1 MAIYQVQA
9 PDGNIYDIEGPEGA
23 KESDV
28 LAAAQR
34 YIRQQRREEYRRRMA
49 ELEQPVAVEEEPE
62 TTLGGQIGEAFKGLA
77 PGAIGLVESAA
88 LGASA
93 LLDDETELA
102 AREKIKEIAG
112 IAKQPFEAAPGYEEA
127 VGRKFGEALGS
138 TVPFFAL
145 GPLGLAG
152 RVAAGGLGAAAGAG
166 EARER
171 AFEAG
176 ATADQ
181 RGLATGLG
189 TLVGATEVLPVFAF
203 INNLGKPLTEGIMSR
218 VRRAAATGGAEGLQ
232 EAAAQA
238 AQNLIE
244 KGIYNPEAGVFTGTG
259 EALGYGAGVGAFIQ
273 AITDMALGRRARRG
287 PTDEEPTTT
296 EPTGPAAPPLLG
308 YQAEPFTPVALPDG
322 SVITSQADLD
332 TYTAQQDQIARERAQ
347 DLRTSDPLAGLSA
360 FDQDLARRG
369 KQAAL
374 EETFGAAEP
383 DLFGEITAPREAAAE
398 PEAEPVSRD
407 TQTRDMIDEL
417 ETADIE
423 GLLAQTDVTP
433 EDTTAQDVETAK
445 LKFESDMAELAGRI
459 EANKEKTTQEKRL
472 QILLPIVEAFEPG
485 NIPRKFINALKADG
499 YKDTTLTPRERTI
512 INRVYDIRNATP
524 VEPTPTPTSPETAE
538 LEALIPEKKTE
549 RVPQQLGIPGI
560 GQRRAPEVVEEPEVE
575 AEFATVLTPEV
586 LDKTGLPRQSGYYR
600 QLLNKDMADPGQ
612 QELIAD
618 VFARVRANPNLSTS
632 TKDAVE
638 TIAMQAFGG
647 LASQQEMF
655 GPRGGVRATPREP
668 KRDEQPRG
676 VEPTGVGVGPE
687 GDMGVS
693 GEGRP
698 RGAKRT
704 GEPAAPRDEGLA
716 GTQERTA
723 TDKSR
728 EKVPPTTVDEDLTA
742 AEQADLQ
749 KELEDELAGETEKT
763 EKAAKETKPRGAG
776 RGAERTAKGV
786 AKKPTPTKPKAPP
799 AKEAKEPT
807 PDETAETVKDAE
819 AEGNKAWE
827 ALASKPLVDFE
838 NIISGYYKDLA
849 KDEIGTAFGPPKEDF
864 QAITKLLTA
873 APMELKPAA
882 KAARIY
888 FEKMR
893 RIVDNLMNIA
903 FDIVYDTPL
912 FRRTTETEA
921 EVAFFRGMSGE
932 NARKARDWINDNLSN
947 ESKGALVK
955 LINEQERTK
964 NAFTDE
970 AMQRLLSSPTPQPT
984 PTDLAYFYGDKAAAR
999 MQVYIEGGM
1008 SERDAVKTVLQ
1019 ENLKTDKKATVKRQE
1034 PRKKKIFKEVEPS
1047 WTAEELKAFWENREK
1062 ELEAQ
1067 KAKPTAFTDI
1077 VREGRPEKKK
1087 LEVTAIIDLGMPL
1100 HPAVNALLLKG
1111 DLLGALRTMGS
1122 KLDATMG
1129 SVAQRLAATIGDTK
1143 IEVVDNLTDDA
1154 GEPAAGLY
1162 DPKTDTIK
1170 LDSVLGMSPHVVLH
1184 EATHAATSH
1193 VLSNKSHPLTKQ
1205 LNQLYQDV
1213 KDSLDTAYG
1222 ATSLDEFVAEAFS
1235 NSEFQV
1241 KLHGINPKGGKISA
1255 WDRFSNTIAN
1265 FLRRLIGLSPRGL
1278 DTAAD
1283 RATRL
1288 IDAILSPAPSNRDAG
1303 ALYAA
1308 AVFGNGDAV
1317 FNKLAERIHSFPK
1330 IDREKAAQFH
1340 EFFTGSVPDSVKSI
1354 VMSALPLNAL
1364 VDISGKYIPMSKKLD
1379 DLVGERAGAESKR
1392 NQSIEPIIKRTA
1404 QWAKDNP
1411 DMLDTFNEVVYTST
1425 LDQVDPSKPRTSY
1438 IEDAEKLDAWDK
1450 LQANWKKLK
1459 ASGGQSIYNQMR
1471 DTYNALYQDVKKVLD
1486 ARIDDTLT
1494 DKEAAKKVK
1503 TEIYKKLFEKGAL
1516 EPYFPLTRTGKYWLS
1531 YHATDPRTKTKELF
1545 VEAFETRL
1553 EREDAIKELKSAGA
1567 AEIQKFAN
1575 LSDVTYKNAPPTSFV
1590 NSVLKVMEV
1599 NKVKP
1604 EAVDQVMRLFLDA
1617 LPETSFAQSFR
1628 RRKGTLGFKRDA
1640 IGALRMKTYSL
1651 SRQLSN
1657 MEYAA
1662 KLEALRADMREHVK
1676 QEGNEEV
1683 AVEYMKELE
1692 KRIDFAISPNV
1703 PTWAKLATSFGFNM
1717 TLGFNI
1723 SSALVNLSQIPLV
1736 VMPYLGGKY
1745 GYAETTKAI
1754 GRATRVFTNSG
1765 FDRDV
1770 EMLVPT
1776 DAGEKKAKVRA
1787 FPSLDNIDFN
1797 KNPKLA
1803 HLKTLS
1809 ELALDRGQL
1818 NRSIV
1823 YDVLDVDDSTNL
1835 LTKIN
1840 AASGF
1845 VFHHGERMNR
1855 QIAMIAAYELELQNL
1870 VGKGKDIKK
1879 ATPEQQLAAA
1889 DYAIYV
1895 TELTNGGTV
1904 ASAAPRIAQTGLG
1917 KVLFMFKRYGV
1928 SMYYMLFKTARE
1940 ALKDENPV
1948 VRRQAMKQI
1957 GGIYLSAGLMAGV
1970 QGLPLYGI
1978 GAMAYNLFTDDDE
1991 DKADEIARKW
2001 LGETMYSGLGN
2012 AVFGVD
2018 VASRMGLSDLI
2029 FRDNTVKDQ
2038 QSIMLSTMEMLGGP
2052 VLGVASRMER
2062 GLDLINEGFVS
2073 RGVEQMLP
2081 SAMGNLMKSFRYGA
2095 EGPQTLRGDPIT
2107 GELGP
2112 WNVFAQGLGFA
2123 PAEYVQQL
2131 EKNANI
2137 KRIDKTTN
2145 KKRTTLL
2152 RQYYVALRQ
2161 GDSKAQDK
2169 VKEKMREFNKKH
2181 PSVAILPETI
2191 INSLEQHMDTTATM
2205 YHGITI
2211 SKNMRPE
2218 LMRSIREYD
2227 EGLDYD
2233 TDPEEYV

>member
-1 MAIYQVQA
+1 M
-9 PDGNIYDIEGPEGA
+9 
-23 KESDV
+23 
-28 LAAAQR
+28 
-34 YIRQQRREEYRRRMA
+34 
-49 ELEQPVAVEEEPE
+49 
-62 TTLGGQIGEAFKGLA
+62 
-77 PGAIGLVESAA
+77 
-88 LGASA
+88 
-93 LLDDETELA
+93 
-102 AREKIKEIAG
+102 
-112 IAKQPFEAAPGYEEA
+112 
-127 VGRKFGEALGS
+127 
-138 TVPFFAL
+138 
-145 GPLGLAG
+145 
-152 RVAAGGLGAAAGAG
+152 
-166 EARER
+166 
-171 AFEAG
+171 
-176 ATADQ
+176 
-181 RGLATGLG
+181 
-189 TLVGATEVLPVFAF
+189 
-203 INNLGKPLTEGIMSR
+203 
-218 VRRAAATGGAEGLQ
+218 
-232 EAAAQA
+232 
-238 AQNLIE
+238 
-244 KGIYNPEAGVFTGTG
+244 
-259 EALGYGAGVGAFIQ
+259 
-273 AITDMALGRRARRG
+273 
-287 PTDEEPTTT
+287 
-296 EPTGPAAPPLLG
+296 
-308 YQAEPFTPVALPDG
+308 
-322 SVITSQADLD
+322 
-332 TYTAQQDQIARERAQ
+332 
-347 DLRTSDPLAGLSA
+347 
-360 FDQDLARRG
+360 
-369 KQAAL
+369 
-374 EETFGAAEP
+374 
-383 DLFGEITAPREAAAE
+383 
-398 PEAEPVSRD
+398 
-407 TQTRDMIDEL
+407 
-417 ETADIE
+417 
-423 GLLAQTDVTP
+423 
-433 EDTTAQDVETAK
+433 
-445 LKFESDMAELAGRI
+445 
-459 EANKEKTTQEKRL
+459 
-472 QILLPIVEAFEPG
+472 
-485 NIPRKFINALKADG
+485 
-499 YKDTTLTPRERTI
+499 
-512 INRVYDIRNATP
+512 
-524 VEPTPTPTSPETAE
+524 
-538 LEALIPEKKTE
+538 
-549 RVPQQLGIPGI
+549 
-560 GQRRAPEVVEEPEVE
+560 
-575 AEFATVLTPEV
+575 
-586 LDKTGLPRQSGYYR
+586 
-600 QLLNKDMADPGQ
+600 
-612 QELIAD
+612 
-618 VFARVRANPNLSTS
+618 
-632 TKDAVE
+632 
-638 TIAMQAFGG
+638 
-647 LASQQEMF
+647 
-655 GPRGGVRATPREP
+655 
-668 KRDEQPRG
+668 
-676 VEPTGVGVGPE
+676 
-687 GDMGVS
+687 
-693 GEGRP
+693 
-698 RGAKRT
+698 
-704 GEPAAPRDEGLA
+704 
-716 GTQERTA
+716 
-723 TDKSR
+723 
-728 EKVPPTTVDEDLTA
+728 
-742 AEQADLQ
+742 
-749 KELEDELAGETEKT
+749 
-763 EKAAKETKPRGAG
+763 
-776 RGAERTAKGV
+776 
-786 AKKPTPTKPKAPP
+786 
-799 AKEAKEPT
+799 
-807 PDETAETVKDAE
+807 
-819 AEGNKAWE
+819 
-827 ALASKPLVDFE
+827 
-838 NIISGYYKDLA
+838 
-849 KDEIGTAFGPPKEDF
+849 
-864 QAITKLLTA
+864 TA
-873 APMELKPAA
+873 APTELKPAA

-984 PTDLAYFYGDKAAAR
+984 TTDLAYFYGDKAAGR
-999 MQVYIEGGM
+999 MQTYIEGGM
-1008 SERDAVKTVLQ
+1008 SEREAVNAVLQ
-1019 ENLKTDKKATVKRQE
+1019 ENLKTDKKTEGKRQE
-1034 PRKKKIFKEVEPS
+1034 PRKKKVSKEVEPS

-1062 ELEAQ
+1062 ELAAQ
-1067 KAKPTAFTDI
+1067 RSKPSISTDTKQ
-1077 VREGRPEKKK
+1077 ETEKKK
-1087 LEVTAIIDLGMPL
+1087 LEITAIIDLGMPL
-1100 HPAVNALLLKG
+1100 HPAIRGMLFKG
-1111 DLLGALRTMGS
+1111 DLRGALRGLSS
-1122 KLDATMG
+1122 KLDPTMNN
-1129 SVAQRLAATIGDTK
+1129 VAQRLAATIGDTK
-1143 IEVVDNLTDDA
+1143 IEVVDNLIDDA
-1154 GEPAAGLY
+1154 GEVAPGFY

-1170 LDSVLGMSPHVVLH
+1170 LDSELGLSPHVLLH
-1184 EATHAATSH
+1184 ESTHAATSH

-1213 KDSLDTAYG
+1213 KDSLDTTYG
-1222 ATSLDEFVAEAFS
+1222 ATNLDEFVAEAFS

-1241 KLHGINPKGGKISA
+1241 KLHAINPKGGKISA
-1255 WDRFSNTIAN
+1255 WDRFTNSISN
-1265 FLRRLIGLSPRGL
+1265 FLRKLIGLPPR
-1278 DTAAD
+1278 DVETAAD

-1308 AVFGNGDAV
+1308 AVFGNADAV
-1317 FNKLAERIHSFPK
+1317 FNKLAERVHSFPK

-1340 EFFTGSVPDSVKSI
+1340 EFFTGSLPDGVKSL

-1364 VDISGKYIPMSKKLD
+1364 VDISGKYIPMSKRLD

-1404 QWAKDNP
+1404 QWAKNNP
-1411 DMLDTFNEVVYTST
+1411 DMLDTLNEVVYTST

-1438 IEDAEKLDAWDK
+1438 IEDPEKLDAWDK

-1459 ASGGQSIYNQMR
+1459 ASGGHSIYNQMR
-1471 DTYNALYQDVKKVLD
+1471 DTYSALYQDVKRVLD
-1486 ARIDDTLT
+1486 TRIDESLT

-1503 TEIYKKLFEKGAL
+1503 AEIYKKLFDKGVL

-1531 YHATDPRTKTKELF
+1531 YHATDSRTNTKELF

-1553 EREDAIKELKSAGA
+1553 EREDAIKELKSSGA
-1567 AEIQKFAN
+1567 EEVQKFAN
-1575 LSDVTYKNAPPTSFV
+1575 LSDVTYKNAPSTSFV
-1590 NSVLKVMEV
+1590 NSVLRVMQV
-1599 NKVKP
+1599 NKVDSQ
-1604 EAVDQVMRLFLDA
+1604 AVDQVMRLFLDA

-1640 IGALRMKTYSL
+1640 VGALRMKTYSL

-1676 QEGNEEV
+1676 KEGNEEV
-1683 AVEYMKELE
+1683 AVDYMKELE

-1745 GYAETTKAI
+1745 GYTETTKAL
-1754 GRATRVFTNSG
+1754 GRATRIFTNSG

-1776 DAGEKKAKVRA
+1776 DTGEKKAKVRA
-1787 FPSLDNIDFN
+1787 FPSLDNIDFD

-1809 ELALDRGQL
+1809 QLALDRGQL

-1823 YDVLDVDDSTNL
+1823 YDVLDVDDSTNI
-1835 LTKIN
+1835 LTRIN

-1855 QIAMIAAYELELQNL
+1855 QIALIAAYELELQKL
-1870 VGKGKDIKK
+1870 MGAGKDIKK
-1879 ATPEQQLAAA
+1879 ATQEQQLAAA

-1940 ALKDENPV
+1940 ALKDQNPV

-1978 GAMAYNLFTDDDE
+1978 GAMVYNLFTDDDE
-1991 DKADEIARKW
+1991 DKADEVARKW
-2001 LGETMYSGLGN
+2001 MGETMYSGLGN

-2038 QSIMLSTMEMLGGP
+2038 QSILLSTMEMLGGP
-2052 VLGVASRMER
+2052 VLGVTSRMER
-2062 GLDLINEGFVS
+2062 GLGLINEGFVS

-2081 SAMGNLMKSFRYGA
+2081 SAMGNLLKSFRYGA

-2112 WNVFAQGLGFA
+2112 WNVFVQGLGFA

-2145 KKRTTLL
+2145 RNRTTLL

-2161 GDSKAQDK
+2161 GDTSAQKKAMQ
-2169 VKEKMREFNKKH
+2169 KMREFNKRH
-2181 PSVAILPETI
+2181 PSAAILPETI
-2191 INSLEQHMDTTATM
+2191 VNSLKQHMNTTATM

-2211 SKNMRPE
+2211 SKNMQPE

-2233 TDPEEYV
+2233 TDPEEYE

>member
-1 MAIYQVQA
+1 MPIYQVQA
-9 PDGNIYDIEGPEGA
+9 KDGNIYEIEGPEGA

-34 YIRQQRREEYRRRMA
+34 YIRQQRRDDYRRRMT
-49 ELEQPVAVEEEPE
+49 ELQQPSVVEEEPE
-62 TTLGGQIGEAFKGLA
+62 TTFGGQIGETFKGLV

-93 LLDDETELA
+93 IFDEETETA
-102 AREKIKEIAG
+102 ARDKIKEIAG
-112 IAKQPFEAAPGYEEA
+112 IAKKPFEAAPGYEES

-138 TVPFFAL
+138 TIPFFAL
-145 GPLGLAG
+145 GPLGVAG
-152 RVAAGGLGAAAGAG
+152 RVTAGGLGAAAGAG
-166 EARER
+166 EASER
-171 AFEAG
+171 AREAG
-176 ATADQ
+176 ATEEQ
-181 RGLATGLG
+181 RGTATGLG
-189 TLVGATEVLPVFAF
+189 SLVGVTEILPVFKF
-203 INNLGKPLTEGIMSR
+203 IDNLGKPLTDGILSR
-218 VRRAAATGGAEGLQ
+218 ARRAAATGGAEGLQ
-232 EAAAQA
+232 EASAQI
-238 AQNLIE
+238 AQNLIA
-244 KGIYNPEAGVFTGTG
+244 KGIYDPEAGVFTGSG
-259 EALGYGAGVGAFIQ
+259 EALGYGAGVGGLIQ

-287 PTDEEPTTT
+287 PSDEEPTA
-296 EPTGPAAPPLLG
+296 EGPTGPTQPPLLS
-308 YQAEPFTPVALPDG
+308 YQAEPFTPVIMPDG
-322 SVITSQADLD
+322 SVITSQKDLD
-332 TYTAQQDQIARERAQ
+332 TYTTQQDQVAREREQ
-347 DLRTSDPLAGLSA
+347 DLRTSDPLARLSP
-360 FDQDLARRG
+360 FDRDLARRG
-369 KQAAL
+369 KEAAL

-383 DLFGEITAPREAAAE
+383 DLFGEITAPRETPTE

-423 GLLAQTDVTP
+423 SMLAETDPTP
-433 EDTTAQDVETAK
+433 QDTTAEDLETAR

-459 EANKEKTTQEKRL
+459 EANKEKTSQEKRL

-485 NIPRKFINALKADG
+485 NIPRKFVNALKAEG
-499 YKDTTLTPRERTI
+499 YTDTKLTPRERNI
-512 INRVYDIRNATP
+512 VNRVYDIRNATP
-524 VEPTPTPTSPETAE
+524 PEPTPTSPETAE
-538 LEALIPEKKTE
+538 LEALIPEKRTE
-549 RVPQQLGIPGI
+549 RVPEQLGIPGV
-560 GQRRAPEVVEEPEVE
+560 GKRLAPEVAEEPEVE
-575 AEFATVLTPEV
+575 AEFPLVLTPEV

-612 QELIAD
+612 QQLVAD
-618 VFARVRANPNLSTS
+618 VMARVRANPNLSTA
-632 TKDAVE
+632 TKEAVE
-638 TIAMQAFGG
+638 SVAMQAFGG
-647 LASQQEMF
+647 LAQQQDMF
-655 GPRGGVRATPREP
+655 GPRGGVRAAPKGA
-668 KRDEQPRG
+668 KRDGQPRG

-687 GDMGVS
+687 GGVGV
-693 GEGRP
+693 GERAEP
-698 RGAKRT
+698 SKAKGAE
-704 GEPAAPRDEGLA
+704 EPKAPPTEGLA
-716 GTQERTA
+716 GAKKRTTA
-723 TDKSR
+723 DKSR
-728 EKVPPTTVDEDLTA
+728 ERKPDTTVDEDLTA

-749 KELEDELAGETEKT
+749 KELEDELAGETKKT
-763 EKAAKETKPRGAG
+763 EKTAKETKPRGAG
-776 RGAERTAKGV
+776 RGAERTAEGV

-799 AKEAKEPT
+799 TEEGKKPP
-807 PDETAETVKDAE
+807 PDETTQTVEE
-819 AEGNKAWE
+819 AEGKGNKAWQE
-827 ALASKPLVDFE
+827 LASEPLVSFE
-838 NIISGYYKDLA
+838 KIISGSYSDIIKSD
-849 KDEIGTAFGPPKEDF
+849 IGTAFGPPKEDV
-864 QAITKLLTA
+864 QAITSLLNA

-893 RIVDNLMNIA
+893 RVVDNLLNIA
-903 FDIVYDTPL
+903 FDLVYDPPL
-912 FRRTTETEA
+912 FRRTTESEA
-921 EVAFFRGMSGE
+921 EAAFFRGMSGE
-932 NARKARDWINDNLSN
+932 NARKARDWVNDNLSN
-947 ESKGALVK
+947 EAKGALVK
-955 LINEQERTK
+955 LVNAQEEIK
-964 NAFTDE
+964 NTFTDE
-970 AMQRLLSSPTPQPT
+970 ALQRLISSPTSQPT
-984 PTDLAYFYGDKAAAR
+984 TTDLAYFYGDKAAER
-999 MQVYIEGGM
+999 MQTYIDKGM
-1008 SERDAVKTVLQ
+1008 SEKEAISKVIQ
-1019 ENLKTDKKATVKRQE
+1019 ENIAKAEPKTGKPKVR
-1034 PRKKKIFKEVEPS
+1034 RKKVAPEVTPS
-1047 WTAEELKAFWENREK
+1047 WTEAELKEFWETREK
-1062 ELEAQ
+1062 ELE
-1067 KAKPTAFTDI
+1067 KERPRPTTFTDV

-1087 LEVTAIIDLGMPL
+1087 LEITAIIDLGMPL
-1100 HPAVNALLLKG
+1100 HPAVRGLIQAG
-1111 DLLGALRTMGS
+1111 DLRGALRTMGS
-1122 KLDATMG
+1122 RLDSTMG
-1129 SVAQRLAATIGDTK
+1129 SAAMRIAATIGDTK
-1143 IEVVDNLTDDA
+1143 VEVIQNLTDDA
-1154 GEPAAGLY
+1154 GQTVAGFY

-1170 LDSVLGMSPHVVLH
+1170 IDAELGMSPHVLLH
-1184 EATHAATSH
+1184 ESVHAATSH
-1193 VLSNKSHPLTKQ
+1193 ILDNKSHPVTKQ

-1241 KLHGINPKGGKISA
+1241 KLHAINPKGGKISA
-1255 WDRFSNTIAN
+1255 WDRFANTISN
-1265 FLRRLIGLSPRGL
+1265 FVRRLIGLPTRGVE
-1278 DTAAD
+1278 TAAD

-1303 ALYAA
+1303 MLYAA
-1308 AVFGNGDAV
+1308 ATFGNGGAV
-1317 FNKLAERIHSFPK
+1317 FNKLAERVHSFPQLDK
-1330 IDREKAAQFH
+1330 EKVARFH
-1340 EFFTGSVPDSVKSI
+1340 EFFTGSVPNTIKDV

-1364 VDISGKYIPMSKKLD
+1364 VDISRTYIPMAKRLD

-1404 QWAKDNP
+1404 QWAKDHP

-1438 IEDAEKLDAWDK
+1438 IEDPEKLDAWDK

-1459 ASGGQSIYNQMR
+1459 ASGGQSVYNQMR
-1471 DTYNALYQDVKKVLD
+1471 DTYNALYQDVKRVLD
-1486 ARIDDTLT
+1486 SRIDDSLT
-1494 DKEAAKKVK
+1494 DKETARKVK
-1503 TEIYKKLFEKGAL
+1503 TEIYQKLFAKGAI
-1516 EPYFPLTRTGKYWLS
+1516 EPYFPLTRSGKYWLS

-1545 VEAFETRL
+1545 VEAFETKY
-1553 EREDAIKELKSAGA
+1553 ERDDAVKELKASGA
-1567 AEIQKFAN
+1567 EQIQKFAN
-1575 LSDVTYKNAPPTSFV
+1575 LSDISYKNAPPTSFV
-1590 NSVLKVMEV
+1590 NSVLRVMEV
-1599 NKVKP
+1599 NKVDSK
-1604 EAVDQVMRLFLDA
+1604 AVDQVMRLFLDA

-1640 IGALRMKTYSL
+1640 IGALRTKTYNL

-1657 MEYAA
+1657 LEYAN
-1662 KLEALRADMREHVK
+1662 KLEALRGEMRDHVK
-1676 QEGNEEV
+1676 EQGNEEV

-1703 PTWAKLATSFGFNM
+1703 PLWARLATSFGFNM

-1745 GYAETTKAI
+1745 GYAETTKAL
-1754 GRATRVFTNSG
+1754 GRATRIFTQSG
-1765 FDRDV
+1765 FDREV

-1776 DAGEKKAKVRA
+1776 DTGEKKAKVRA
-1787 FPSLDNIDFN
+1787 FPSLDNIDFD
-1797 KNPKLA
+1797 KNPELA

-1809 ELALDRGQL
+1809 DLALTRGQL

-1823 YDVLDVDDSTNL
+1823 YDVLDVDDSTNI
-1835 LTKIN
+1835 LTKVN

-1855 QIAMIAAYELELQNL
+1855 QVAMIAAYELELARL
-1870 VGKGKDIKK
+1870 KK
-1879 ATPEQQLAAA
+1879 AGKTGKAAQEEAA

-1940 ALKDENPV
+1940 ALKDKDPE

-1978 GAMAYNLFTDDDE
+1978 AAMAYNLFTDDDE
-1991 DKADEIARKW
+1991 DKADEVARKW

-2038 QSIMLSTMEMLGGP
+2038 QSFMLSTMEMLGGP

-2062 GLDLINEGFVS
+2062 GLDLINDGFVE

-2081 SAMGNLMKSFRYGA
+2081 SSMGNVLKSMRYGA

-2123 PAEYVQQL
+2123 PAEYVRQL
-2131 EKNANI
+2131 EINANI
-2137 KRIDKTTN
+2137 KRIDRTTN
-2145 KKRTTLL
+2145 ETRTKLL

-2161 GDSKAQDK
+2161 GDGAAQKDLM
-2169 VKEKMREFNKKH
+2169 EKIRKFNSKH
-2181 PSVAILPETI
+2181 PTAAILPDTI
-2191 INSLEQHMDTTATM
+2191 INSLEQHMRTTANM

-2218 LMRSIREYD
+2218 LMRSIAEYD
-2227 EGLDYD
+2227 DDLEYS
-2233 TDPEEYV
+2233 TDPEEYQ